1 MMSLPTDS
9 AYKTG
14 ILTKKKKKFKYPHF
28 NVQNMAKKGNF
39 CLFQDI
45 LVAILKS
52 ALYLE
57 SPELLK
63 IRKMMLLLTVCV
75 CKTGILPI

>member
-1 MMSLPTDS
+1 
-9 AYKTG
+9 
-14 ILTKKKKKFKYPHF
+14 
-28 NVQNMAKKGNF
+28 MAKKGNF

-63 IRKMMLLLTVCV
+63 MCKMMLLFTVFV
-75 CKTGILPI
+75 YKTGILAI